1 MINFED
7 TSIAFDRLKNKELW
21 RARLLFSVLAFPWM
35 VKTGKTL
42 IIGMQKMGISPAW
55 FVKPTVYKHFVGGE
69 TLSAC
74 NPVVES
80 LSRYGVKSILDYSV
94 EAIQTEKAIEAV
106 LKETLNA
113 IRNAAANHNI
123 PFAVFK
129 PTAFVPHSVLD
140 KTEHPDSLTAEDK
153 IQLNLFR
160 ERIDILC
167 HEASQLGIPLLIDA
181 EDSWYQAFI
190 DDLVESMMKKYN
202 REKTIVFNTL
212 QMYRHDRISYLQGL
226 IQRAEKAGFKVGLK
240 FVRGAYME
248 KERARAQLLG
258 YPSPIQ
264 PDKAATDRDFNFA
277 LKISMEHIDRVSIFC
292 GTHNEE
298 SNQLLAQLI
307 IDNGLKTNDE
317 RIWFSQLYG
326 MSDHIS
332 FNLAK
337 AGFNVA
343 KYIPYGPVKH
353 VMPYLFRRAE
363 ENTSVAGQTSRE
375 LRLIRK
381 EFKRRKSVGLR

>member
-7 TSIAFDRLKNKELW
+7 TSIAFDRLKNDELW
-21 RARLLFSVLAFPWM
+21 RARLLFSILAYPGL
-35 VKTGKTL
+35 VKAGKTL
-42 IIGMQKMGISPAW
+42 INGMQKVGISSAW
-55 FVKPTVYKHFVGGE
+55 LVKPTVYKHFVGGE

-74 NPVVES
+74 KPVVDS

-94 EAIQTEKAIEAV
+94 EAIQTEKAIEVV

-113 IRNAAANHNI
+113 IRNAAANPNI

-140 KTEHPDSLTAEDK
+140 KTEHPDSLTSEDK

-167 HEASQLGIPLLIDA
+167 HEASLLGIPLLIDA
-181 EDSWYQAFI
+181 EDSWYQDFI
-190 DDLVESMMKKYN
+190 DELVESMMKKYN

-248 KERARAQLLG
+248 KERARAQLFG

-264 PDKAATDRDFNFA
+264 PDKTATNRDFNLA
-277 LKISMEHIDRVSIFC
+277 LKISINHIDRVSVFC

-307 IDNGLKTNDE
+307 LNHGLETNDE

-337 AGFNVA
+337 AGYNVA

-363 ENTSVAGQTSRE
+363 ENTSVAGQTGRE
-375 LRLIRK
+375 LRLIRE
-381 EFKRRKSVGLR
+381 EFKRRKSVTG